1 MPNTTELTDG
11 PYVDASATRAADLAV
26 ETIRYLTL
34 ATAEGGITDPATI
47 AAVTASLTTTAHRL
61 PQLLNTISAWLVAAT
76 LAGRIADDHQ
86 RSPDQ
91 LTARI
96 RAASAHAADAADDLS
111 VALAAVYNLSATLH
125 AATPATP
132 AAAAR

>member
-1 MPNTTELTDG
+1 MPNTTGLAHG
-11 PYVDASATRAADLAV
+11 PYADASTTRAADLAV

-61 PQLLNTISAWLVAAT
+61 PQLLNTISAWLVAGT
-76 LAGRIADDHQ
+76 VAGRIADDHQ
-86 RSPDQ
+86 GSSDQ
-91 LTARI
+91 LTDRI
-96 RAASAHAADAADDLS
+96 RAASAHAADAADDLT

-125 AATPATP
+125 AAEP
-132 AAAAR
+132 AAVAR